1 MLGSPARLPATD
13 RRRPDP
19 AILNPREGEQT
30 VESRQIVTTVH
41 GHYLL
46 ELPPEPAG
54 CLVGFHG
61 YGENAERH
69 LAELRRIPG
78 AAGWAL
84 CAVQALHPFY
94 NRHGEVI
101 ASWMT
106 RFNREQ
112 AIADNVAFVA
122 SVVAEV
128 RRELPPG
135 ACLVYLGFSQGAA
148 MAYRAAAGGGQPC
161 AGVIVLGGDLPPELA
176 ERDLAG
182 FPPVLLGR
190 GSSEEWYDAAKME
203 HDVELLRTKGIDIHP
218 LIFDGGHEWTDH
230 FRAAA
235 GRFLLDIRRPAS

>member
-1 MLGSPARLPATD
+1 M
-13 RRRPDP
+13 
-19 AILNPREGEQT
+19 
-30 VESRQIVTTVH
+30 VESRQITTRVH

-46 ELPPEPAG
+46 EVPPSPAG

-94 NRHGEVI
+94 NRQGEVI

-106 RFNREQ
+106 RFNREL
-112 AIADNVAFVA
+112 AIDDNVGYVA
-122 SVVAEV
+122 AVVEDV
-128 RRELPPG
+128 RRELPDG
-135 ACLVYLGFSQGAA
+135 TCVVYLGFSQGAA
-148 MAYRAAAGGGQPC
+148 MAYRAAAACGHPC
-161 AGVIVLGGDLPPELA
+161 RGVIVLGGDLPPELA

-190 GSSEEWYDAAKME
+190 GSSEEWYDAVKME
-203 HDVELLRTKGIDIHP
+203 RDVELLRTKGVDIHP
-218 LIFDGGHEWTDH
+218 LIFAGGHEWTEE

-235 GRFLLDIRRPAS
+235 ARFLCDVRRPAS